1 MLSKKEMRAQATRQ
15 AILDAA
21 EDAFYALGFSGTT
34 LEEIARRAGVTRGA
48 IYWHFNDKT
57 EVFQAIFVRTSE
69 VYRQA
74 LESIIQTSS
83 SVEEFA
89 AGSIALLRDIAADPQ
104 KQRALC
110 IVLLRHEHLPS
121 LASIVVLKQQH
132 HRQMLE
138 MMTSFFMNITP
149 SPLPQYDA
157 RKLAEAVSAYF
168 IGMLLQFL
176 VHPDTFR
183 LAENAPFFIQH
194 FFSPLT
200 QSRTER

>member
-34 LEEIARRAGVTRGA
+34 LEEIARRTGVTRGA

-121 LASIVVLKQQH
+121 LASIVALKERH
-132 HRQMLE
+132 YTEMLE
-138 MMTSFFMNITP
+138 MMTAFFAGIDPTI
-149 SPLPQYDA
+149 PLSRA
-157 RKLAEAVSAYF
+157 RQMAEAISAYF
-168 IGMLLQFL
+168 VGMLMQFL
-176 VHPDTFR
+176 VHPETFH
-183 LAENAPFFIQH
+183 LAENAEFFIQH
-194 FFSPLT
+194 FFSPFT